1 MPEKNISTSVLQVIM
16 FVFRKIFYWT
26 FFPNREQAIKKGMDQ
41 ALVRLKELKDKG
53 EMPANLANSDIPEL
67 STIGVEEN
75 ITKNFVLSNESIPVG
90 SEVEVEEPE
99 VGTFFEEVEEPEVSR
114 NQFHEKFRE
123 NDFTDNCT
131 SFEEVEELEIGT
143 SFEEVEE
150 PEVGAFEEVEDPF
163 SKALEFKLQL
173 HGSQKTRGYETN
185 QFHEIF
191 FFYIF
196 HNIFNF

>member
-16 FVFRKIFYWT
+16 FVFRKKFYWT

-99 VGTFFEEVEEPEVSR
+99 VGTFFEEVEEPEVGR
-114 NQFHEKFRE
+114 NQFHKKFRE
-123 NDFTDNCT
+123 NIIPELSSSGVEENTTKKFVLSNE
-131 SFEEVEELEIGT
+131 SIPVGSEVEEQ
-143 SFEEVEE
+143 
-150 PEVGAFEEVEDPF
+150 EVGEGDYDFDLYF
-163 SKALEFKLQL
+163 SVKF
-173 HGSQKTRGYETN
+173 
-185 QFHEIF
+185 
-191 FFYIF
+191 
-196 HNIFNF
+196 

>member
-1 MPEKNISTSVLQVIM
+1 
-16 FVFRKIFYWT
+16 
-26 FFPNREQAIKKGMDQ
+26 MDQ
-41 ALVRLKELKDKG
+41 AIVRLKELKDKG

-90 SEVEVEEPE
+90 SEVEVEKPE
-99 VGTFFEEVEEPEVSR
+99 VGTFFEEVEEPEVGR

-131 SFEEVEELEIGT
+131 SFEVVEELKVGT

-163 SKALEFKLQL
+163 SKAMEFKLQL
-173 HGSQKTRGYETN
+173 QGSHKTRGYEKN

-196 HNIFNF
+196 HNDIFNF

>member
-1 MPEKNISTSVLQVIM
+1 
-16 FVFRKIFYWT
+16 
-26 FFPNREQAIKKGMDQ
+26 MDQ

-90 SEVEVEEPE
+90 SEVEVEEPK

-131 SFEEVEELEIGT
+131 SFEEVEE
-143 SFEEVEE
+143 

-173 HGSQKTRGYETN
+173 QGSQKTRGYETN

-196 HNIFNF
+196 HNIF

>member
-1 MPEKNISTSVLQVIM
+1 
-16 FVFRKIFYWT
+16 
-26 FFPNREQAIKKGMDQ
+26 MDQ
-41 ALVRLKELKDKG
+41 AILRLKELKDKG

-99 VGTFFEEVEEPEVSR
+99 VGR

-131 SFEEVEELEIGT
+131 SFEVVEELEVGT

-173 HGSQKTRGYETN
+173 QGSQKTRGYETN

-196 HNIFNF
+196 HNDIFNF